1 MNSQIEKVISLA
13 KSYVGT
19 GEEPKGSNRN
29 RFAKMIDEKFP
40 DFYNGKKNGSAWC
53 DEFVDAIFLEL
64 FGEEEALRLLCQ
76 PKKSCGAGCKFS
88 AQYYKNAGRWFDK
101 PEEGDQIFF
110 YVGGDINHTGIVTK
124 IDDKKVYTTEGN
136 SGDMVKEHSYNKE
149 GNKKIA
155 GYGRPMWKEEAQTIA
170 DTAPTKPTQKPQNTT
185 LKSEDEIAREI
196 IAGKWGNGNERK
208 KRLTEAGYNYE
219 SIQKKVNALL
229 AKKPTQKPQNDAQ
242 KSLDEIA
249 REIIA
254 GKWGNGIERQRRLTE
269 AGYDYAAAQKK
280 VNEILNAKKPQG
292 SSQKPA
298 PASDTFIGIVNTV
311 KDRLNVRTGAGMN
324 YPVIKTLNKGSKVEL
339 YKKMVNGW
347 YKLADGSGYVA
358 GNLIKK

>member
-1 MNSQIEKVISLA
+1 MSKHEQIEKVVSLA

-19 GEEPKGSNRN
+19 SEEPKGSNRN

-53 DEFVDAIFLEL
+53 DEYVDAIFLEA

-88 AQYYKNAGRWFDK
+88 AQYYKKAGRFFDK
-101 PEEGDQIFF
+101 PEVGDQIFF

-124 IDDKKVYTTEGN
+124 VDDNKVYTVEGN
-136 SGDMVKEHSYNKE
+136 SGDMVKDHSYNKE

-155 GYGRPMWKEEAQTIA
+155 GYGRPRWKEEPSSMA
-170 DTAPTKPTQKPQNTT
+170 DTAPTKPEPTQKPQNDTK
-185 LKSEDEIAREI
+185 KSEEEIAREV
-196 IAGKWGNGNERK
+196 IAGKWGNGK
-208 KRLTEAGYNYE
+208 
-219 SIQKKVNALL
+219 
-229 AKKPTQKPQNDAQ
+229 
-242 KSLDEIA
+242 
-249 REIIA
+249 
-254 GKWGNGIERQRRLTE
+254 ERQQRLTE
-269 AGYDYAAAQKK
+269 AGYDYAAIQSI
-280 VNEILNAKKPQG
+280 VNQILDTKPSNAA
-292 SSQKPA
+292 SSQKA
-298 PASDTFIGIVNTV
+298 ETFIGIVNTV

-324 YPVIKTLNKGSKVEL
+324 YSVIKTLNKGSKVEL

-347 YKLADGSGYVA
+347 YRLADGSGYVA